1 DFRRRGSEALPG
13 LTAID
18 EARIVLRF
26 RMPTAVPL
34 APLASPAAAIVS
46 PRGAGAGPF
55 VPTTPPSARGLSATA
70 FGRHVRGR
78 PFLDAVRLVAAPDR
92 SSRSETAVSDVG
104 PSATPLPPATGLLL
118 LLLDPA
124 APPLADG
131 RTRAVIAASVD
142 RAQLARH
149 FLPGGE
155 PAESLLGPTLL

>member
-1 DFRRRGSEALPG
+1 GSEALPG

-55 VPTTPPSARGLSATA
+55 VPTTPPSARGVSATA

-78 PFLDAVRLVAAPDR
+78 PFLDVVRLIASPGDRAARPD
-92 SSRSETAVSDVG
+92 AVSADVSS
-104 PSATPLPPATGLLL
+104 SATPVPPASGLLL

-124 APPLADG
+124 APPLGDA
-131 RTRAVIAASVD
+131 RTRALIGASVD

-155 PAESLLGPTLL
+155 PADSLL